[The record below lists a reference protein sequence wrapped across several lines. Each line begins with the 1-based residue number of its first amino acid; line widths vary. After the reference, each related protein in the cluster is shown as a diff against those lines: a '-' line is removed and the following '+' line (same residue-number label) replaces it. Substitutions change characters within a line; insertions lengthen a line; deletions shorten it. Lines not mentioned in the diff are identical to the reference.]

1 MPAFQGGGVE
11 LAVRCARRRG
21 PLPRLAGLPARQPIH
36 DHRQRVQVSG
46 HHAVIEGGHHLV
58 AAQAP
63 PALLADDAQ
72 TLELDQPTW
81 PPVVSGPSAATT
93 PRAAVARPR
102 WYARGGSVISLRSR
116 AATHSSGGCLLFGE
130 AVYSPASPLRTIGRR
145 RRERPGADG
154 GEGWAGRPRGR
165 RPGSGCPWRRCP
177 TCADPRAGRT
187 GAGGPPRPP
196 RGRGDRARPRPWR
209 APRRPGGPVQR
220 GGTGGSRPGR

>member
-36 DHRQRVQVSG
+36 DHRQRVQVPG

-130 AVYSPASPLRTIGRR
+130 AVYSPASPLRTIGQPPWGCPRAVVRLGRSRAASGAWAPAVAAICPGCPRAGTFHSPCAEGGARAPAPAGESGIAACAAWSCSAWRALRR
-145 RRERPGADG
+145 RR
-154 GEGWAGRPRGR
+154 
-165 RPGSGCPWRRCP
+165 
-177 TCADPRAGRT
+177 
-187 GAGGPPRPP
+187 
-196 RGRGDRARPRPWR
+196 
-209 APRRPGGPVQR
+209 
-220 GGTGGSRPGR
+220 

>member
-130 AVYSPASPLRTIGRR
+130 AVYSPASPLRTIGQPRGVVQGRWAGGADRLHLTGIPRQRVAAICPGCPRAGTFHSPCAEGGARAPAPAGESGIAACAAWSCSAWRALRR
-145 RRERPGADG
+145 RR
-154 GEGWAGRPRGR
+154 
-165 RPGSGCPWRRCP
+165 
-177 TCADPRAGRT
+177 
-187 GAGGPPRPP
+187 
-196 RGRGDRARPRPWR
+196 
-209 APRRPGGPVQR
+209 
-220 GGTGGSRPGR
+220 